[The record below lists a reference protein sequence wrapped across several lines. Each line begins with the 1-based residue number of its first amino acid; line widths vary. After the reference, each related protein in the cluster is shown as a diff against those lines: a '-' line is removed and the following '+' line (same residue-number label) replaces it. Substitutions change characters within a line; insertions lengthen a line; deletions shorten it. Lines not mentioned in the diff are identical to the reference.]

1 MRQRECL
8 IVALISVPISV
19 LMIGCPGSTN
29 GGSGSALRVSFAVA
43 AKSPEARTLPANN
56 EVFDPG
62 TESTAPARPTTGT
75 RKQVAAPV
83 ATPPAFGIFPCVI
96 NSPCPF
102 DGVPQGNFGAPPD
115 PNAAVGDSD
124 IVEVVNDQIQV
135 TNRRGAVLCGGSI
148 SLQSLLSTA
157 DNLTD
162 PRVQFDNVN
171 QRFSLSVTV
180 SKPGATD
187 APAIHV
193 AATETADPCG
203 NWFSYRLTFHG
214 DAYPTG
220 DFLDFPML
228 GQDQNALLLSL
239 RTCSNSDDCSKAI
252 FTVFGL
258 PKSTIYSGQKVEFD
272 AFQVDSLTAPVTNA
286 GHPTI
291 ASPVSYF
298 LAAVPGTGYK
308 LYRLTNSG
316 GAGASLSKTTISD
329 PFSKPSRR
337 VNQPGASATIDPSD
351 GNITSFPYFDGA
363 FIWFAHDADDD
374 GFPTVRYGKV
384 EPSKNTVETTFAFHS
399 GSSDDFNP
407 SIAVGFAPGGEKVF
421 LNWAF
426 TDTPAGTA
434 TSNVFAEG
442 DAGQPLVQIAGPGA
456 VDVTGGIVTVCGS
469 NNQCRFGDFSSV
481 SVDPDVAGCA
491 FATQQYF
498 ATDGSWKTRIT
509 PIGQCGN
516 ILVNDPPR

>member
-8 IVALISVPISV
+8 IVVLISV
-19 LMIGCPGSTN
+19 LMVGCHGTKKN
-29 GGSGSALRVSFAVA
+29 GGTGDALRVNFAEA
-43 AKSPEARTLPANN
+43 AKSPDARTLPANH
-56 EVFDPG
+56 EVLDPG
-62 TESTAPARPTTGT
+62 NESAVPSRPTTGT
-75 RKQVAAPV
+75 RKQAPV
-83 ATPPAFGIFPCVI
+83 ATPQRLRIRRCDIAIF
-96 NSPCPF
+96 PCPF
-102 DGVPQGNFGAPPD
+102 DGVAQGSFGSPPD
-115 PNAAVGDSD
+115 PNAAVGAGD

-135 TNRRGAVLCGGSI
+135 TNRLGAVLCNGPMT
-148 SLQSLLSTA
+148 LQKFLMTSDS
-157 DNLTD
+157 LTD

-180 SKPGATD
+180 SHQGASDT
-187 APAIHV
+187 PAMFV

-203 NWFSYRLTFHG
+203 SWFVFRLTFHG
-214 DAYPTG
+214 DFFPTG
-220 DFLDFPML
+220 AFLDFPML

-239 RTCSNSDDCSKAI
+239 RTFPNNNNFSNPN

-258 PKSTIYSGQKVEFD
+258 PKSTIYSGQHVDFD

-286 GHPTI
+286 AGQPMI
-291 ASPVSYF
+291 ASPVSFF

-316 GAGASLSKTTISD
+316 GSGASLSKTTISD
-329 PFSKPSRR
+329 PFSIPSRG
-337 VNQPGASATIDPSD
+337 VNQPGNTGFTIDPSD
-351 GNITSFPYFDGA
+351 GNITSFPYFDGT

-374 GFPTVRYGKV
+374 GFPTVRYGRV
-384 EPSKNTVETTFAFHS
+384 EPSKNTVATTFAFHS

-407 SIAVGFAPGGEKVF
+407 SIAVGFAPSGEKVF

-434 TSNVFAEG
+434 TTNVFAEG
-442 DAGQPLVQIAGPGA
+442 DARQPLVQIAGPGT
-456 VDVTGGIVTVCGS
+456 VDATGGVVTPPKCVVGN

-481 SVDPDVAGCA
+481 SVDPGVAGCA

-509 PIGQCGN
+509 PIGRCEQ
-516 ILVNDPPR
+516 IVVHP